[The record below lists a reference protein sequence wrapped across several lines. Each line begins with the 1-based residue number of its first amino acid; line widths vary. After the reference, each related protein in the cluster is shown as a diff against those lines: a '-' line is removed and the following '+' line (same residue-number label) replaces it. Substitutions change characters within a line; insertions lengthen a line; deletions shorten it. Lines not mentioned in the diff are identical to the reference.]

1 MKDTTLFSWDNGT
14 FIMLVVFGLVIIGLI
29 VSVLIM
35 MNSIKKAKRKRM
47 SNWTS
52 SILKNNLAELTLIN
66 FHFNRF
72 GVKSPPKRFSSSYSE
87 NPPSKQYTSELPSKA
102 RMCVHSV

>member
-35 MNSIKKAKRKRM
+35 MNSDKKNKKIAKKGCPI
-47 SNWTS
+47 WTS
-52 SILKNNLAELTLIN
+52 SNNKNNLELT
-66 FHFNRF
+66 
-72 GVKSPPKRFSSSYSE
+72 SD
-87 NPPSKQYTSELPSKA
+87 
-102 RMCVHSV
+102 

>member
-35 MNSIKKAKRKRM
+35 MNSDKKKQKYRKKDVQLD
-47 SNWTS
+47 
-52 SILKNNLAELTLIN
+52 IL
-66 FHFNRF
+66 
-72 GVKSPPKRFSSSYSE
+72 
-87 NPPSKQYTSELPSKA
+87 
-102 RMCVHSV
+102 

>member
-35 MNSIKKAKRKRM
+35 MNSDKKAKKL
-47 SNWTS
+47 
-52 SILKNNLAELTLIN
+52 LKKKVVQIGHPLII
-66 FHFNRF
+66 
-72 GVKSPPKRFSSSYSE
+72 KK
-87 NPPSKQYTSELPSKA
+87 
-102 RMCVHSV
+102 